1 MNETTFENLGNR
13 VGIQGNVYNHGS
25 IHIANDQY
33 PTGKLKAKEREIL
46 RILDKSPY
54 QDRKDRNPD
63 RINGTCEWFVG
74 HELFK
79 DWHENKS
86 SASRT
91 LWVSA
96 DPGCGKSV
104 LAKYLV
110 DSILPTTESRT
121 TCYFFFKDEFEDQRS
136 VTIALCCILRQI
148 FIQRRILLSDT
159 ILEQFEIAEGLTSSF
174 SGLWNVLLSATAGE
188 DASQIIC
195 ILDAIDE
202 CEDQGRSQLA
212 DALRKLYSTD
222 RNLNLKFLLTSRPYG
237 EIRRDF
243 QPFETPGFPTGPQL
257 PSFAPRTC
265 GSPTRLPVIH
275 LSGESDVE
283 MTKIS
288 LEIDTFIKVRVQ
300 DIGTRLKLR
309 REEQDLLLQRL
320 LHVPNRTYLWT
331 HLILNLVES
340 DINIDKTGIIKATSH
355 LPKTVN
361 DAYEKII
368 SKSHDFEETKRLLHI
383 VVVAARPLTLME
395 MSLALALKSNQRSYK
410 DLELKSED
418 RFRVCVRDLCGL
430 FVTIVNS
437 RIYLLHQ
444 TAKEFL
450 IQNDLTDL
458 PKRIPRELKWKHSI
472 RLLDSH
478 RVLARLCIRH
488 LLFAEFENNPLDK
501 NAISQYTEDHPF
513 LDYSAK
519 NWATHVLE
527 SQMEANNTTSR
538 SILRLCDASSKS
550 CLTWLRIYWTCQNI
564 NFPEQNFTSLMIASY
579 FGLIAAMKYFLESG
593 APGLNSRDSTHGRSA
608 LSWAAVNGHKAAV
621 EVLININWPRWG
633 MGILYREKLQIDSVD
648 RYGRTPLVYAV
659 WNRNLAMIRLLL
671 NSGARVDLED
681 KVGGTPLSYA
691 ICSENDS
698 AVRLI
703 LKNGT
708 KVAVGPK
715 EGIIRSLLFSSTKK
729 GDKDVV
735 KLLLEKGV
743 ADPNIED
750 ADNRTPLSWAIE
762 GKDLAISQLLLA
774 RGAKTNYNYYIE
786 VSEPSSVLNQV

>member
-418 RFRVCVRDLCGL
+418 RFRV
-430 FVTIVNS
+430 
-437 RIYLLHQ
+437 
-444 TAKEFL
+444 
-450 IQNDLTDL
+450 
-458 PKRIPRELKWKHSI
+458 
-472 RLLDSH
+472 
-478 RVLARLCIRH
+478 LCIRH